1 MARNLVGITLYL
13 DPVLLSEINSN
24 IRGKS
29 QSEKIRRVLEL
40 GCEIITL
47 QRQSAAEA
55 QKLSEF
61 EEVTS

>member
-1 MARNLVGITLYL
+1 MPRLKVGVNFYVNPDILQF
-13 DPVLLSEINSN
+13 INDN
-24 IRGKS
+24 VNGKS

-61 EEVTS
+61 EEVTP

>member
-1 MARNLVGITLYL
+1 MPRLKVGVNFY
-13 DPVLLSEINSN
+13 INSDILQFIN
-24 IRGKS
+24 DNVNGKS

-61 EEVTS
+61 EEVNP

>member
-1 MARNLVGITLYL
+1 MPRSLVGVNFYIHPDTLQF
-13 DPVLLSEINSN
+13 INDSVN
-24 IRGKS
+24 GKS

-55 QKLSEF
+55 HKRSEF
-61 EEVTS
+61 EEGTS